1 MKTLLVLM
9 LPFLSHAQCPQIS
22 QQPQS
27 QADCEGNSIRMIV
40 ISNGTQFQWEKKR
53 PQDSNFSTISGAT
66 QANYQIMPSGNTSHP
81 TGTLYRVKISLG
93 SCTVYSET
101 ANITLRKINSV
112 LNPSICERGNGTLVA
127 QATDGAMRFQ
137 WSRSIKGVQYQDIT
151 DNGIFSGSQQA
162 QLNITNASTELDG
175 QKFRVK
181 IEFAVSPDND
191 NEGSTT
197 NQNNS
202 PTCPRTS
209 SEVTLQIKPSP
220 IPRHAAARYSGC
232 FNESFAVNASGCS
245 PYVTQWYDDKRNQLG
260 TGARLLINLANPEPK
275 QLFASCFN
283 AVCESPLS
291 AGTFAQAFPKPI
303 APINAGT
310 PTEICPG
317 KTITFKASGGSNNIW
332 YENSTTTTALSTATN
347 YTMIAIGSG
356 TLTRYVSQKINGCES
371 ERAAIAVEIRS
382 GISCSPVD
390 TTIVPPPVNPPPV
403 SPPPPPPSDTASH
416 KLPEAKLE
424 YQVQKN
430 CELAIYELNIT
441 GCPTTP
447 VWRINQQLGHRGNYI
462 SIYVPDNMEIQ
473 IECPSTISQPLNI
486 LLPGLAAPSIPI
498 QTDYQQ
504 FVCEGESTYLSI
516 QLPLNS
522 NMVGW
527 ERNGHLYSQNLS
539 LQGNLESGNYQAIIQ
554 RYACTYRSE
563 SIYIQVIPRP
573 QTPILSG
580 NKLTLCEED
589 SSIIE
594 IKTSHLLY
602 RWNNEIAAQQLK
614 ISRKSAGNYT
624 YVAEVSDDGLCWSY
638 RSKPLFIQI
647 NPTPESPRIILEKN
661 GGFCRGDSSRLQIDR
676 VGLNYRWST
685 KDSSSVIFVKQAGA
699 YQVQWKDKNGC
710 WSPYSPIAQTY
721 NFPDEPQ
728 PTIQA
733 VPNRQFCLGER
744 IVVRASNAF
753 TYLWST
759 QATTD
764 SILIHTSSKVYLK
777 TQNEYGC
784 WSPPSKTLELVA
796 QENPWMPTITRTG
809 IYFIQAIPMGI
820 ISKFEWQLNAY
831 RLLDTVAQLKI
842 RQSGLYQ
849 VRAIRNYAIP
859 DANAIHC
866 VSPFQK
872 TSIGIPMEDPGIRV
886 YPNPNK
892 GQQIKVEIQEDLTKI
907 QMELF
912 SLQGK
917 LIKSW
922 QMPDTLTINYLD
934 LQDVFSG
941 VYILTMA
948 AKNWVR
954 QQRIFIVSD

>member
-1 MKTLLVLM
+1 MKALLVLM
-9 LPFLSHAQCPQIS
+9 LPFLSLAQCPQIS
-22 QQPQS
+22 TQPQS

-53 PQDSNFSTISGAT
+53 PQDSNFTTISGAT

-81 TGTLYRVKISLG
+81 TGTLYRVKIGLG
-93 SCTVYSET
+93 SCSVYSE
-101 ANITLRKINSV
+101 AASITLSKINSI
-112 LNPSICERGNGTLVA
+112 LNPSICERGNGTLSI
-127 QATDGAMRFQ
+127 QASDGAMRFQ
-137 WSRSIKGVQYQDIT
+137 WSRSIKGGPYQDIS

-175 QKFRVK
+175 QKIRVK
-181 IEFAVSPDND
+181 IEFAVSPNND

-260 TGARLLINLANPEPK
+260 TGARFLISLANPDPK
-275 QLFASCFN
+275 QYFASCFN
-283 AVCESPLS
+283 AGCESPLS
-291 AGTFAQAFPKPI
+291 AGTFVQAFPKPI

-332 YENSTTTTALSTATN
+332 YANPTTTTALSTATN
-347 YTMIAIGSG
+347 YTLIASGSG

-371 ERAAIAVEIRS
+371 ERTAIEVEIRS
-382 GISCSPVD
+382 GISCSPMD
-390 TTIVPPPVNPPPV
+390 TTIIPPPL
-403 SPPPPPPSDTASH
+403 SPPPPPIDTATH
-416 KLPEAKLE
+416 KMPAVTLDYRL
-424 YQVQKN
+424 QKN
-430 CELAIYELNIT
+430 CDLASYELNII

-447 VWRINQQLGHRGNYI
+447 VWRINQQFEHTGNFI
-462 SIYVPDNMEIQ
+462 SLYVPENMEIH
-473 IECPSTISQPLNI
+473 IECPSTISQPLQI

-498 QTDYQQ
+498 QTNYQQ
-504 FVCEGESTYLSI
+504 FICEGENTYLSI

-527 ERNGHLYSQNLS
+527 ERNGHLFSQNQS

-563 SIYIQVIPRP
+563 SIYIHVIPRP
-573 QTPILSG
+573 QAPMLSS
-580 NKLTLCEED
+580 NKLALCEDD
-589 SSIIE
+589 SSIVE

-602 RWNNEIAAQQLK
+602 RWNDEIATQQLK
-614 ISRKSAGNYT
+614 IIRKSAGTYT

-638 RSKPLFIQI
+638 RSKPLYIQI
-647 NPTPESPRIILEKN
+647 HATPESPRIILEKD

-676 VGLNYRWST
+676 KGMGYHWST
-685 KDSSSVIFVKQAGA
+685 TDTIAAIFVKQTGTF
-699 YQVQWKDKNGC
+699 QVKWKDNNGC
-710 WSPYSPIAQTY
+710 WSPYSPIAQTF

-728 PTIQA
+728 PNIQA
-733 VPNRQFCLGER
+733 IPNRQFCMGER
-744 IVVRASNAF
+744 IVVRASSAF
-753 TYLWST
+753 AYLWST
-759 QATTD
+759 RATSD
-764 SILIHTSSKVYLK
+764 SIFVQTSTQVYLK
-777 TQNEYGC
+777 TQNPYGC

-809 IYFIQAIPMGI
+809 VYFIQANPMGI

-831 RLLDTVAQLKI
+831 HLLDTVAQLKI

-849 VRAIRNYAIP
+849 VKAIRNYEIP
-859 DANAIHC
+859 DAKSIQC

-892 GQQIKVEIQEDLTKI
+892 GQQMKVEIQEDLSDI
-907 QMELF
+907 LAELY

-917 LIKSW
+917 KVKAWNLKNTLSINQLELSDLI
-922 QMPDTLTINYLD
+922 
-934 LQDVFSG
+934 SG
-941 VYILTMA
+941 VYILTLA
-948 AKNWVR
+948 AKNYVR